1 MNNIYAA
8 IKSQRSQSDLLRS
21 DRKNPVVDHLA
32 SLFSLSPEEA
42 RLYTLI
48 FASVLEDGICKF
60 EHMKREFMID
70 DEAHVPLL
78 KSIDR
83 LEKRGLL
90 TIKRDGGRFARTN
103 RLAPVMQID
112 DVVLNRVIFGID
124 NFEEIDFSDIYAVT
138 EAVIDLMEK
147 RQEGTLNQSRFFDEF
162 ERLMSKLD
170 RKEPF
175 YECFRG
181 FAAEEQMVVFICI
194 MEYLERNSGES
205 AIRIAENIYEK
216 LAHKSQFVSKILK
229 EELKIFKHG
238 IVRLDESPV
247 LFDTTTQVELTEA
260 SISMLFGTT
269 VTKLKKFQS
278 RFTRH
283 LEYETLHKSLFLP
296 DDLVRTLQQ
305 FENAITPRRFTKV
318 REMLKESHLAAGFV
332 ALFYGQPGTGKTAS
346 VYELAYRTGRD
357 VLQVDLAAIQ
367 SKWVGQSEKNTR
379 AIFDEYRRA
388 KDEMEREPILLFNE
402 ADGLLSRRLDVRDS
416 VAQMHNTMQNI
427 ILEELENFDGI
438 CIATT
443 NLTQNLDDAF
453 ARRFLYKLEFPKPA
467 TAQRKAI
474 WHARL
479 SELPDDLIDR
489 ISRYNLSGGEIENV
503 IRKYRLEMILNDRKP
518 NLAELEE
525 WCVMERC
532 YHESESYKIGFMNE
546 EVV

>member
-1 MNNIYAA
+1 MDNIYVA
-8 IKSQRSQSDLLRS
+8 IKSQRSQNDLLRS
-21 DRKNPVVDHLA
+21 NRQNPVVDHLA
-32 SLFSLSPEEA
+32 SLFSLSHEEA

-48 FASVLEDGICKF
+48 FASVLEDGVCKF

-70 DEAHVPLL
+70 DEEHVPLL

-83 LEKRGLL
+83 LEKRALL
-90 TIKRDGGRFARTN
+90 TIKRDGGRFARIN
-103 RLAPVMQID
+103 RLTPVMQID
-112 DVVLNRVIFGID
+112 DTVLNWVIFGID
-124 NFEEIDFSDIYAVT
+124 NLAEIDFSDIYAVT

-147 RQEGTLNQSRFFDEF
+147 KQEGTLTQSRFFNEF

-181 FAAEEQMVVFICI
+181 FPTQEQMVVFICI

-216 LAHKSQFVSKILK
+216 LAYKSQFVSKILK
-229 EELKIFKHG
+229 EELKIFKHD

-269 VTKLKKFQS
+269 VTKQKKFQS

-283 LEYETLHKSLFLP
+283 LKHETLHKSLFLP

-305 FENAITPRRFTKV
+305 FENAVTPQRFAKV
-318 REMLKESHLAAGFV
+318 REMLKESRLAAGFV

-379 AIFDEYRRA
+379 AIFNEYRRA
-388 KDEMEREPILLFNE
+388 KEEMEQEPILLFNE
-402 ADGLLSRRLDVRDS
+402 ADGLLSRRFDVRDS
-416 VAQMHNTMQNI
+416 VVQMHNTMQNI
-427 ILEELENFDGI
+427 ILEELENFNGI

-443 NLTQNLDDAF
+443 NLTQNLDNAF
-453 ARRFLYKLEFPKPA
+453 ARRFLYKLEFPKPVP
-467 TAQRKAI
+467 AQRKAI

-479 SELPDDLIDR
+479 PELPGNTINR

-503 IRKYRLEMILNDRKP
+503 VKKYRLEEILNDRKP
-518 NLAELEE
+518 SLAELEE
-525 WCVMERC
+525 WCAMERC
-532 YHESESYKIGFMNE
+532 YNKPENYKIGFVNKDMA
-546 EVV
+546 